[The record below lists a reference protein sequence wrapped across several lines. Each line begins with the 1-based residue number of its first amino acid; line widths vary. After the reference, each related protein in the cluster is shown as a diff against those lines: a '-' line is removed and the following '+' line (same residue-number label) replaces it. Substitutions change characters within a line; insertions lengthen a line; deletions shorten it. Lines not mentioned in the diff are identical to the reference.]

1 MNANRTHAN
10 RPTAITRADIVRQR
24 VAVARHD
31 ATIRAQ
37 AASERRAAW
46 PSRACIVIGMIAA
59 FHAVTN

>member
-31 ATIRAQ
+31 ATIRAKR
-37 AASERRAAW
+37 ATERRAAW
-46 PSRACIVIGMIAA
+46 LSRICIVVGMIAV
-59 FHAVTN
+59 FHAITN